1 MYTNILTYTLYKMSH
16 WPGKATGEVYSWGRG
31 DDGRLGHGD
40 NNWKYVPRRVKSLAG
55 QRIVFVNCGSYHT
68 AAVAGECN

>member
-1 MYTNILTYTLYKMSH
+1 MCTNMLTIVPFKLSRCH
-16 WPGKATGEVYSWGRG
+16 GKATGEVYSWGRG